1 MATSP
6 TPSASG
12 SRAGKTSAR
21 SPRKPNRGR
30 STSTRSPRRS
40 SAGTSSAGS
49 SKARKSDPG
58 LSGSPVSAP
67 LIVVGFDTA
76 TVDTVACAWRDGE
89 VLHESQ
95 LGRSPRGRPLHATGL
110 LGEVERAAAAA
121 GGWEAVDLLAVGLG
135 PGTFTGIRVGIATAR
150 GLGVSLGLRV
160 RRVCTLDALGR
171 GIEEADASAVP
182 FGEMAAKKNSPAL
195 AVLDG
200 WRGEGFAALPG
211 SDGKR
216 IWEPAVYRPEDLAER
231 IASLDETPS
240 VAGSGAVRF
249 RKELTRDGVRIADDS
264 DPVHRVAARHL
275 CALAAAAADEEGRQ
289 EVAPISLRPPD
300 AERSRERDAFKKPK

>member
-40 SAGTSSAGS
+40 SAGMSSAGS

-58 LSGSPVSAP
+58 PSRSPVSAP

-76 TVDTVACAWRDGE
+76 TVDTVACAWSDGE

-95 LGRSPRGRPLHATGL
+95 LGLSPQGRPRHATGL
-110 LGEVERAAAAA
+110 LAEVERAAAAA
-121 GGWEAVDLLAVGLG
+121 GGWEAVDLIAVGLG
-135 PGTFTGIRVGIATAR
+135 PGTFTGLRVGIATAR
-150 GLGVSLGLRV
+150 GLGVSLGLPV
-160 RRVCTLDALGR
+160 RGVCTLDALAA
-171 GIEEADASAVP
+171 GIGAADHSSVP
-182 FGEMAAKKNSPAL
+182 FPGMATERNRRAL

-200 WRGEGFAALPG
+200 WRGEVFAALYAP
-211 SDGKR
+211 DGAR
-216 IWEPAVYRPEDLAER
+216 IWDPAVYRPEELA
-231 IASLDETPS
+231 
-240 VAGSGAVRF
+240 
-249 RKELTRDGVRIADDS
+249 
-264 DPVHRVAARHL
+264 
-275 CALAAAAADEEGRQ
+275 
-289 EVAPISLRPPD
+289 
-300 AERSRERDAFKKPK
+300 